1 MADEVPTYR
10 RHLSTSLALGGN
22 QRPRS
27 SENDRDARLFA
38 ADEVSASAEEPLLS
52 PEGDQPF
59 VLPVDR
65 YSFVKNVFFLLG
77 IVVLLPWNFLATASD
92 VPGNPEALPRTFG
105 GYQSFPSFFGRPWT

>member
-65 YSFVKNVFFLLG
+65 QATLNPKLL
-77 IVVLLPWNFLATASD
+77 
-92 VPGNPEALPRTFG
+92 
-105 GYQSFPSFFGRPWT
+105 